1 MSDKEEEG
9 GTYRAKER
17 KQSQRSTVVDDQ
29 FFKLSEMSK
38 FLDLEDQRENKRRQ
52 KEDEQNREGMMTFS
66 KDNFFAVLRIRS
78 VCRIRHCTDPH
89 QSVIFEI

>member
-1 MSDKEEEG
+1 MSDKEEEV

-52 KEDEQNREGMMTFS
+52 KEDEQNREGIMTFL
-66 KDNFFAVLRIRS
+66 KD
-78 VCRIRHCTDPH
+78 
-89 QSVIFEI
+89 IF

>member
-1 MSDKEEEG
+1 VCVQDLSEDDMSDKEEEG

-17 KQSQRSTVVDDQ
+17 KQSKRSTIVDDQ

-52 KEDEQNREGMMTFS
+52 KEDEQNREGMLTFF
-66 KDNFFAVLRIRS
+66 KRLKKNFVRL
-78 VCRIRHCTDPH
+78 C
-89 QSVIFEI
+89 VILVP

>member
-1 MSDKEEEG
+1 MSEKEDDG

-17 KQSQRSTVVDDQ
+17 KQSRRSTVVDDQ

-52 KEDEQNREGMMTFS
+52 KEDEQNREVMMTFL
-66 KDNFFAVLRIRS
+66 KIFFNF
-78 VCRIRHCTDPH
+78 
-89 QSVIFEI
+89 